1 MIWAHTTVEALTA
14 AMGPPPPCADLTPC
28 VVESVEPETGAVTL
42 RFEAQPKFGNH
53 FGAVAGGFATQ
64 FIDAATSIAAFA
76 KLNVWCPTIE
86 IKTSFLQPLPL
97 SAFLATATVLRAG
110 RRLAFIDTRLLLEDG
125 TPAVTGSISVLVPH

>member
-1 MIWAHTTVEALTA
+1 VIHGVN
-14 AMGPPPPCADLTPC
+14 P
-28 VVESVEPETGAVTL
+28 ESGEVTL
-42 RFEAQPKFGNH
+42 RFDAQPRFGNH

-64 FIDAATSIAAFA
+64 YIDVASSIAAFA

-97 SAFLATATVLRAG
+97 KAFLARATVLRAG

-125 TPAVTGSISVLVPH
+125 SPAVTGSVSVLIPN